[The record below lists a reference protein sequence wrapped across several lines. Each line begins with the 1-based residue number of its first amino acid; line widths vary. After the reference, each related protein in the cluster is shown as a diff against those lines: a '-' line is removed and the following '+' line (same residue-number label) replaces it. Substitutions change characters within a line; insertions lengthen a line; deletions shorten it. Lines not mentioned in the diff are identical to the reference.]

1 MKKTALGILILG
13 LFLLAGC
20 AGHSPTSQ
28 AMSAPQVSQPVIAP
42 KKPMSVGSL
51 WTTSQGSMFYDV
63 KGREVGDIVTVNI
76 YEKASAT
83 KEAKTSTDRDFSTSA
98 DISGL
103 FGLEKSIANRNAKL
117 DPTALLGA
125 KYTNGFEGNGKTSR
139 KEDLIATLTTQ
150 VIEVL
155 PNGNLRIEGGKTVTV
170 NNEDQ
175 LIMLSGIV
183 RSADISPLN
192 VVDSMHILNAQIAY
206 TGKGII
212 SDKQK
217 PGWMVRVLDN
227 VWPF

>member
-1 MKKTALGILILG
+1 MKKISLGILLVA

-20 AGHSPTSQ
+20 AAHSPTSR
-28 AMSAPQVSQPVIAP
+28 AMSAPAAQPMIAP
-42 KKPMSVGSL
+42 KKPMSTGSL
-51 WTTSQGSMFYDV
+51 WTTTQGSLFYDV

-98 DISGL
+98 DITKL
-103 FGLEKSIANRNAKL
+103 FGLETSVANRNAKL
-117 DPTALLGA
+117 DPATLLGA
-125 KYTNGFEGNGKTSR
+125 KYSNQFEGNGKTSR

-150 VIEVL
+150 IIEVL
-155 PNGNLRIEGGKTVTV
+155 PNGNVRIEGGKTVTV
-170 NNEDQ
+170 NREDQ

-183 RSADISPLN
+183 RPADISPQN

-206 TGKGII
+206 TGKGVI
-212 SDKQK
+212 SDKQQ